1 MPGSF
6 GWKKMDGVAGVMESS
21 THWIMHASNSES
33 RGAMM
38 IDAPVL
44 SQEGC
49 RKTARMK
56 RNEMSLEQI

>member
-1 MPGSF
+1 
-6 GWKKMDGVAGVMESS
+6 MDGVAGVMESS

-33 RGAMM
+33 RGEMM

-49 RKTARMK
+49 RKMARMK